1 MQDPDEFERQI
12 AKLLQPSSHAA
23 GTSRMRV
30 SDDEDDDDN
39 LEIIDEDS
47 LDDEDERP
55 PRAAIAPPAKKQ
67 KTSQDGAP
75 PKTVIKYIPTKLYTD
90 VLEEKL
96 NKDFEKE
103 QPPRMNQEGS
113 ARQMDTPEVDLDDQ
127 LLEEIRQE
135 DDEANGFVQYESEKR
150 RAVRRCSLTCKI
162 CRITEAIKTGRTDGT
177 NASSAY
183 RDALNLYSENVLEMN
198 KYDLYRAIALKF
210 NETCGVYDKN
220 VTKKGISLWKPVDV
234 IECV

>member
-1 MQDPDEFERQI
+1 
-12 AKLLQPSSHAA
+12 
-23 GTSRMRV
+23 MRV

-39 LEIIDEDS
+39 LEVIDEDS
-47 LDDEDERP
+47 LDDEDDPRP
-55 PRAAIAPPAKKQ
+55 PRATTRAHPPAKKQ
-67 KTSQDGAP
+67 KTTAQDGT

-135 DDEANGFVQYESEKR
+135 DDEANGFAQYESEKR

-162 CRITEAIKTGRTDGT
+162 CRITEAIKTGTKKFSEFLYSLFLLTTKIGRTDGT

-210 NETCGVYDKN
+210 NETCGAYDKN